1 MNIKRALRIAEEQPW
16 FKSFTEYLDKY
27 RDGGS
32 NRYFKRDNWKELPPE
47 SFIIM
52 AFPWGNSKEGISY
65 WRDVYIEFAEKYKDT
80 SIKVFVKEA
89 GYDIPVARLIA
100 GSNEDISKFIDT
112 LRNSRISYDYISQ
125 ERNSLIAYKK
135 GTEEIKE
142 EWI

>member
-32 NRYFKRDNWKELPPE
+32 TKYFKRDLWKEAPPG
-47 SFIIM
+47 SLITT
-52 AFPWGNSKEGISY
+52 AFPWRDSKEGVSY
-65 WRDVYIEFAEKYKDT
+65 WRDVCNDFVEKYNDK
-80 SIKVFVKEA
+80 SIKVFVKED

-100 GSNEDISKFIDT
+100 GRNEDIPKFMDI
-112 LRNSRISYDYISQ
+112 LRNSRVDYDYISL
-125 ERNSLIAYKK
+125 ERNSLMAYKK
-135 GTEEIKE
+135 GADEIKE

>member
-1 MNIKRALRIAEEQPW
+1 MNIKRALRIAQEQPW
-16 FKSFTEYLDKY
+16 FKSFTEYIDKH

-32 NRYFKRDNWKELPPE
+32 TRYFKRDWKDAPPE

-52 AFPWGNSKEGISY
+52 AFPWSASKEGISY
-65 WRDVYIEFAEKYKDT
+65 WRDVYMEFAEKYKDT
-80 SIKVFVKEA
+80 SIKVFVKET
-89 GYDIPVARLIA
+89 GYDIPVARLID
-100 GSNEDISKFIDT
+100 GKNEDIPKFMDT

>member
-1 MNIKRALRIAEEQPW
+1 MNIKRALRIAQEQPW

-32 NRYFKRDNWKELPPE
+32 TRYFKRDNWKELPPE
-47 SFIIM
+47 SFILM
-52 AFPWGNSKEGISY
+52 AFPWGNSKEGVSY
-65 WRDVYIEFAEKYKDT
+65 WRDIYIDFAEKYKDT
-80 SIKVFVKEA
+80 SIKVFVKET
-89 GYDIPVARLIA
+89 GYDIPVARLIE
-100 GSNEDISKFIDT
+100 GKNEDISKFIDT
-112 LRNSRISYDYISQ
+112 LRNSGISYDCISQ

>member
-16 FKSFTEYLDKY
+16 FKAFKEYIDKY
-27 RDGGS
+27 RSGGTT
-32 NRYFKRDNWKELPPE
+32 RYFKRDNWKELPPE

-52 AFPWGNSKEGISY
+52 AFPWKESKEGVSY

-100 GSNEDISKFIDT
+100 GSNEDMPKFIDV
-112 LRNSRISYDYISQ
+112 LRNSRIGYDYISL

>member
-16 FKSFTEYLDKY
+16 FKSFTEYIDKY

-32 NRYFKRDNWKELPPE
+32 DRYFKRVDWKESLPE
-47 SFIIM
+47 CFISE
-52 AFPWGNSKEGISY
+52 AFPWRESKEGVSY
-65 WRDVYIEFAEKYKDT
+65 WIDVCDDFTEKYNDK

-89 GYDIPVARLIA
+89 GYDIPVARLIK
-100 GSNEDISKFIDT
+100 GKNEDISKFMDT

>member
-32 NRYFKRDNWKELPPE
+32 TRHFKRDWKGASSE
-47 SFIIM
+47 SFITM
-52 AFPWGNSKEGISY
+52 AFPWRDSKEGMSY
-65 WRDVYIEFAEKYKDT
+65 WRDVCNDFMEKYNDK
-80 SIKVFVKEA
+80 SIKVFVKET
-89 GYDIPVARLIA
+89 GYDIPVARLIE
-100 GSNEDISKFIDT
+100 GKNEDIPKFMDV
-112 LRNSRISYDYISQ
+112 LRNSRTDYDYISL

-135 GTEEIKE
+135 GADEIKE

>member
-16 FKSFTEYLDKY
+16 FKSFTEYIDKY
-27 RDGGS
+27 RDGGTT
-32 NRYFKRDNWKELPPE
+32 RYFNRKDWKVAPSD
-47 SFIIM
+47 SFITT
-52 AFPWGNSKEGISY
+52 AFPWGNSKEGASY
-65 WRDVYIEFAEKYKDT
+65 WRDVCDDFTQKYNDK

-89 GYDIPVARLIA
+89 GYDIPVARLIN
-100 GSNEDISKFIDT
+100 GKNEDVPKFMDT

-135 GTEEIKE
+135 GAVEIKE